1 MKLLK
6 IEFENLPV
14 FKDKRFSIDF
24 LATDR
29 VMEDEGLFCIN
40 KVFYTEKVMAF
51 IGMNATGKTTIL
63 RLINLAAKVVIGN
76 KDLNSMGLS
85 HDDMIQDGTIMNVIF
100 YHNDKYYQLRSTIG
114 VRDKHGVLDGTQEY
128 YYSEEI
134 LRSKLKS
141 SVTSKK
147 STFVFNEQD
156 KSIKTLERTKLNSDI
171 KAALKDDT
179 SIVILATRDND
190 SSVLDLLATN
200 YLNYSPMQGQ
210 TPVEVLNVFDDN
222 IEYLTTVKNKQD
234 STPHWMLKFKNRD
247 KVYDID
253 FGIELNRLISAGT
266 IKGHALLG
274 NAIATLHFGG
284 YLIVDEL
291 ENHFNKELVHFIIKI
306 FTSNETNPHGACL
319 IFSTHYAE
327 ILDFIHRK
335 DNVYITRKRE
345 GLLSVSK
352 YSDEVKR
359 NDVKKSEMIISNSLQ
374 GTAPQYENIH
384 ALWEVICKAV

>member
-1 MKLLK
+1 M
-6 IEFENLPV
+6 
-14 FKDKRFSIDF
+14 
-24 LATDR
+24 
-29 VMEDEGLFCIN
+29 
-40 KVFYTEKVMAF
+40 
-51 IGMNATGKTTIL
+51 
-63 RLINLAAKVVIGN
+63 
-76 KDLNSMGLS
+76 
-85 HDDMIQDGTIMNVIF
+85 
-100 YHNDKYYQLRSTIG
+100 
-114 VRDKHGVLDGTQEY
+114 
-128 YYSEEI
+128 
-134 LRSKLKS
+134 RSKLKS

-374 GTAPQYENIH
+374 GTAPQYENMH

>member
-14 FKDKRFSIDF
+14 FKDKHFSIDF

-85 HDDMIQDGTIMNVIF
+85 HDDIIQDGTIMNVIF

-128 YYSEEI
+128 YYREEI

-141 SVTSKK
+141 SVTNKK
-147 STFVFNEQD
+147 STFVFAQQD

-210 TPVEVLNVFDDN
+210 TPVEVLNIFDDN

-374 GTAPQYENIH
+374 GTAPQYENMH
-384 ALWEVICKAV
+384 ALWEVICKVV

>member
-1 MKLLK
+1 
-6 IEFENLPV
+6 
-14 FKDKRFSIDF
+14 
-24 LATDR
+24 
-29 VMEDEGLFCIN
+29 MEDEELFCIN

-76 KDLNSMGLS
+76 KDLNSMGLF

-100 YHNDKYYQLRSTIG
+100 YHNDKYYQLKSTIG

-128 YYSEEI
+128 YYREEI

-210 TPVEVLNVFDDN
+210 TPVEC
-222 IEYLTTVKNKQD
+222 I
-234 STPHWMLKFKNRD
+234 
-247 KVYDID
+247 
-253 FGIELNRLISAGT
+253 
-266 IKGHALLG
+266 
-274 NAIATLHFGG
+274 
-284 YLIVDEL
+284 
-291 ENHFNKELVHFIIKI
+291 
-306 FTSNETNPHGACL
+306 
-319 IFSTHYAE
+319 
-327 ILDFIHRK
+327 
-335 DNVYITRKRE
+335 
-345 GLLSVSK
+345 
-352 YSDEVKR
+352 
-359 NDVKKSEMIISNSLQ
+359 
-374 GTAPQYENIH
+374 
-384 ALWEVICKAV
+384 

>member
-210 TPVEVLNVFDDN
+210 TPIEVLNVFDDN